1 MTEVPF
7 VSVVVVSRDESD
19 ATAATVAS
27 VLAQDYPAER
37 LEVLVVSGAL
47 ADPAA
52 VGGAPGVLRD
62 QRVRCLENPQRR
74 VSSGL
79 NIGIRAARGDVICR
93 VDEHLTIAPDYLRL
107 GVETLRR
114 TDADSVGGQA
124 DGLGGGWFGDAVA
137 AALGSRFGVGPH
149 AQYGNREPPVTGV
162 PLGMW
167 PRASFE
173 RVGLFDEE
181 LTGNENEE
189 LNYRLR
195 RAGGRIV
202 FNPAMHAWYENRQDA
217 ARLVQQ
223 YYLYGQWTVRALQKH
238 LGLMGGR
245 HLAPPAA
252 VATAAAL
259 QLLGPVIPGTPFLL
273 RALVGVYLLA
283 VVLVALLAPGR
294 RGVAAVG
301 AIALAFICMH
311 AAYGVGFLSG
321 LVKYADRWQKRGAN
335 VPRLTPMDSP

>member
-7 VSVVVVSRDESD
+7 ISVVVVSRSESD

-27 VLAQDYPAER
+27 VLAQDYPAGR
-37 LEVLVVSGAL
+37 LEVLVVSAAL

-52 VGGAPGVLRD
+52 AGGAPGVRRD
-62 QRVRCLENPQRR
+62 QRVRWLENPQRR

-79 NIGIRAARGDVICR
+79 NTGIRAARGDVICR
-93 VDEHLTIAPDYLRL
+93 VDAHLTIAPDYLRL

-114 TDADSVGGQA
+114 TEADNVGGQTGA
-124 DGLGGGWFGDAVA
+124 RGGGWFGEAVA
-137 AALGSRFGVGPH
+137 AALGSRFGVGPY
-149 AQYGNREPPVTGV
+149 AQCREPPLNGV

-167 PRASFE
+167 PRTSFE

-202 FNPAMHAWYENRQDA
+202 FNSAMHAWYENPQDA
-217 ARLVQQ
+217 ARLLQQ

-238 LGLMGGR
+238 PGLMGGR

-252 VATAAAL
+252 VASTAAL
-259 QLLGPVIPGTPFLL
+259 QLLSSVIPGTPFLL

-283 VVLVALLAPGR
+283 AVLVALLTPGR
-294 RGVAAVG
+294 RGVGGVG

-321 LVKYADRWQKRGAN
+321 LVKYADRWRKRDAN
-335 VPRLTPMDSP
+335 VPRLTPVDSP